1 MSEMAIPCGVD
12 AALERGTEG
21 CGLSRQDAL
30 SLMEEGPLQALL
42 EAAAAVRDRSK
53 GRVVSYSKKVFIP
66 LTHLCRD
73 YCGYCTF
80 RSDPQAGVPAYMLPE
95 EVLAVAEAGRRAG
108 CKEALFSLG
117 DQPERVFPEAQAFLK
132 MLGFD
137 RTLEYLA
144 AMSELVLEQTGLLP
158 HSNPGVMGVE
168 DLRRLRETNVS
179 VGLMLESAS
188 PRLLRAGGAHW
199 KAPDK
204 VPSLRLRTI
213 ENAGQL
219 SMAFTTGILIGIGET
234 LEERVD
240 ALLAIRSAH
249 EKYGHIQE
257 IIVQPFRAKTDI
269 RMALAPEPS
278 TEDLERTIAVARL
291 LFGGEMNIQSPPN
304 LLSQDYPDLL
314 QAGINDWGGISPVT
328 KDFINPEAAWPQIS
342 SLAARSAGAGFV
354 LRERLAIYPEFSSRP
369 GFLNARLQPHVGKL
383 QAENGYAREGE
394 GKAC

>member
-1 MSEMAIPCGVD
+1 MDVSEMAIPYGMD
-12 AALERGTEG
+12 IALERGIEG
-21 CGLSRQDAL
+21 SGLSREDAL
-30 SLMEEGPLQALL
+30 SLMEEGPLQTLL
-42 EAAAAVRDRSK
+42 ETAVAVRDRFK
-53 GRVVSYSKKVFIP
+53 GRTVSYSKKVFIP

-80 RSDPQAGVPAYMLPE
+80 RADPQAGVRPYMLPD

-117 DQPERVFPEAQAFLK
+117 DQPERVFPEAKEFLK
-132 MLGFD
+132 KLGFE

-144 AMSELVLEQTGLLP
+144 AMSELVLEKTGLLP
-158 HSNPGVMGVE
+158 HSNPGLMGPD

-179 VGLMLESAS
+179 VGLMLESSS

-204 VPSLRLRTI
+204 VSSLRIRTI

-234 LEERVD
+234 PEERVD
-240 ALLAIRSAH
+240 SLLTIHSINR
-249 EKYGHIQE
+249 KYGHIQE
-257 IIVQPFRAKTDI
+257 VIVQPFRAKPDI

-278 TEDLERTIAVARL
+278 TEELERTIAVARL
-291 LFGGEMNIQSPPN
+291 ILGGEMNIQSPPN
-304 LLSQDYPDLL
+304 LLADDYPDLL
-314 QAGINDWGGISPVT
+314 KAGINDWGGISPVT

-342 SLAARSAGAGFV
+342 SLRARSAGAGFV

-369 GFLNARLQPHVGKL
+369 EFVSGRLKPYVRKL
-383 QAENGYAREGE
+383 QAEDCYAREGE
-394 GKAC
+394 

>member
-117 DQPERVFPEAQAFLK
+117 DQPERIFPEAQAFLK

-158 HSNPGVMGVE
+158 HSNPCVMGVE

-383 QAENGYAREGE
+383 QAENGYAREGV
-394 GKAC
+394 

>member
-1 MSEMAIPCGVD
+1 MAIPYD
-12 AALERGTEG
+12 LDDALERAIEG
-21 CGLSRQDAL
+21 HSLSRGEAL
-30 SLMEEGPLQALL
+30 SLMREGPLETLL
-42 EAAAAVRDRSK
+42 DTAAALRDRFK
-53 GRVVSYSKKVFIP
+53 GRTVSYSKKVFIP

-80 RSDPQAGVPAYMLPE
+80 RADPQAGVQPYMLPD

-117 DQPERVFPEAQAFLK
+117 DKPERIFPEAKEFLK
-132 MLGFD
+132 KLGFQT
-137 RTLEYLA
+137 TLEYLA
-144 AMSELVLEQTGLLP
+144 AMSELVLEKTGMLP
-158 HSNPGVMGVE
+158 HSNPGLMGAD

-188 PRLLRAGGAHW
+188 PRLLRAGEAHW

-204 VPSLRLRTI
+204 VPSLRIRTI

-240 ALLAIRSAH
+240 ALLTIDSAH
-249 EKYGHIQE
+249 QKYGHIQE
-257 IIVQPFRAKTDI
+257 VIVQPFRAKVDI
-269 RMALAPEPS
+269 RMAQAPEPS
-278 TEDLERTIAVARL
+278 TEELERTIAVARL
-291 LFGGEMNIQSPPN
+291 ILGGEMNIQSPPN
-304 LLSQDYPDLL
+304 LVADDYPDLL
-314 QAGINDWGGISPVT
+314 KAGINDWGGISPVT

-342 SLAARSAGAGFV
+342 SLGARSTAAGFA

-369 GFLNARLQPHVGKL
+369 EFVSSRLQPHVRML
-383 QAENGYAREGE
+383 QAEDGYAREGE
-394 GKAC
+394 